1 METTVKSPQGKEVVI
16 GDGHPTILIG
26 ERINPFGKGI
36 LKDAMKAGDMEPI
49 RQEARRQVEAGA
61 DILMISVAA
70 FGLDEEAILP
80 LVTEAVIQTVDVPLC
95 LESRNPLALEKAL
108 QLGCGKP
115 IISSV
120 TGEEQL
126 IEQILPLVKTYHT
139 AVVLLASDENSIPR
153 EPQKRIDIINGILK
167 RAEALGI
174 PREDILVD
182 CVAESSAVS
191 DRAVSITLET
201 MAGLKGELGLN
212 LVLGASNVSFG
223 LPKRTIINSVFLS
236 LAISAGLN
244 CAIVDAARMKP
255 TILAADLLLGRD
267 PRARR
272 YTAYF
277 RKLKSASV
285 S

>member
-1 METTVKSPQGKEVVI
+1 METRLISPQGKEVII
-16 GDGHPTILIG
+16 GDNLSTVLIG

-36 LKDAMKAGDMEPI
+36 LKEAMKAGDMEPI
-49 RQEARRQVEAGA
+49 RQEARRQEEAGA

-70 FGLDEEAILP
+70 FGLDEEAVLP
-80 LVTEAVIQTVDVPLC
+80 QVTEAVIKTVDVPLC
-95 LESRNPLALEKAL
+95 LESRNPAALEKVL
-108 QLGCGKP
+108 QCGCGKP

-120 TGEEQL
+120 SGEDPVL
-126 IEQILPLVKTYHT
+126 EQILPLVKTYHT
-139 AVVLLASDENSIPR
+139 AVVLLASDENGIPR
-153 EPQKRIDIINGILK
+153 EPQKRIDIIKDILK
-167 RAEALGI
+167 RVELLGI

-191 DRAVSITLET
+191 DQAVSITLET
-201 MAGLKGELGLN
+201 MAGLKGELGIN

-267 PRARR
+267 LRARR

-277 RKLKSASV
+277 RKMKSASLH
-285 S
+285 

>member
-1 METTVKSPQGKEVVI
+1 METRLLSPQGKEVII
-16 GDGHPTILIG
+16 GDNRPTVLIG

-120 TGEEQL
+120 SGEESGAGTD
-126 IEQILPLVKTYHT
+126 P
-139 AVVLLASDENSIPR
+139 APG
-153 EPQKRIDIINGILK
+153 QK
-167 RAEALGI
+167 
-174 PREDILVD
+174 
-182 CVAESSAVS
+182 VS
-191 DRAVSITLET
+191 YGGRRP
-201 MAGLKGELGLN
+201 G
-212 LVLGASNVSFG
+212 FG
-223 LPKRTIINSVFLS
+223 
-236 LAISAGLN
+236 
-244 CAIVDAARMKP
+244 
-255 TILAADLLLGRD
+255 
-267 PRARR
+267 
-272 YTAYF
+272 
-277 RKLKSASV
+277 
-285 S
+285 